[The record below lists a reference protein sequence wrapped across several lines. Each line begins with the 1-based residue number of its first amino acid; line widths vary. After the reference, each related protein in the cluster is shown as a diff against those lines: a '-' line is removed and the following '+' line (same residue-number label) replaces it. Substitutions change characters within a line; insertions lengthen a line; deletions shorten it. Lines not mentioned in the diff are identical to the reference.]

1 MAVYECGC
9 EERHLSLCFI
19 APLFGYHFVACGSQS
34 ILEILERILGFSAP
48 HSGDF
53 KPVKLT
59 SCSTCLATL
68 DSLLSEFLK
77 TPTQVLRNFD
87 LLSSKSEIISSPFLC
102 YRKPF
107 CTPSALNGSL
117 DISTFPRIFGCI

>member
-1 MAVYECGC
+1 MAAYECGC

-68 DSLLSEFLK
+68 DSLSRESVEN
-77 TPTQVLRNFD
+77 P
-87 LLSSKSEIISSPFLC
+87 KSCAQNS
-102 YRKPF
+102 
-107 CTPSALNGSL
+107 
-117 DISTFPRIFGCI
+117 